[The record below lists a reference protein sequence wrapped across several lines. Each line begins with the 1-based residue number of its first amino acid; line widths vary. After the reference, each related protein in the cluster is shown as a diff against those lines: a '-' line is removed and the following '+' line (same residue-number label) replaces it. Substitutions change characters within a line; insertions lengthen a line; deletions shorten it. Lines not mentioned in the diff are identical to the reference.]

1 MAELV
6 PTNPTDIK
14 ERPEWSSHLALDVA
28 IGTSIDAILE
38 AYDLQMH
45 ELVAIKQDPQFI
57 TQVNKM
63 RKDLDKEGVS
73 FRMKAQIQAE
83 HYLQNSWDM
92 IHDGDVDPKVRADL
106 IKSTMRWAG
115 YDSPAAAGAAGAGG
129 GFSVVINLGG
139 KSGGNTYEGET
150 E

>member
-1 MAELV
+1 MNDLV
-6 PTNPTDIK
+6 PTNPADLK

-28 IGTSIDAILE
+28 IGTSVDAILD

-45 ELVAIKQDPQFI
+45 ELAAIKQDPQFI

-115 YDSPAAAGAAGAGG
+115 YDNPAGANGVGAGG

-139 KSGGNTYEGET
+139 KDKGHTYEGEI

>member
-1 MAELV
+1 MTELV
-6 PTNPTDIK
+6 PTNPTDLK

-28 IGTSIDAILE
+28 IGTSVDAILE
-38 AYDLQMH
+38 AYSLQMH
-45 ELVAIKQDPQFI
+45 ELVAIKKDPQFI

-73 FRMKAQIQAE
+73 FRLKAQIQAE

-115 YDSPAAAGAAGAGG
+115 YDSPAGAGVAGAGG

-139 KSGGNTYEGET
+139 KSQGNTYEGET

>member
-1 MAELV
+1 MTELV
-6 PTNPTDIK
+6 PANPTDLK

-45 ELVAIKQDPQFI
+45 ELAAIKQDPQF
-57 TQVNKM
+57 TSQVERM
-63 RKDLDKEGVS
+63 RKDLEKEGVS

-92 IHDGDVDPKVRADL
+92 VHDKDVDPKVRADL

-115 YDSPAAAGAAGAGG
+115 YDAPQGAGAGGPGG
-129 GFSVVINLGG
+129 GFSVVINLGNAEKG
-139 KSGGNTYEGET
+139 STYEGEL

>member
-1 MAELV
+1 MADLV

-14 ERPEWSSHLALDVA
+14 ERPQWSSHLALDVA

-38 AYDLQMH
+38 AYELQMH
-45 ELVAIKQDPQFI
+45 ELVEIKKDPHFI
-57 TQVNKM
+57 SQVGRM
-63 RKDLDKEGVS
+63 RKDLEKEGVS

-92 IHDGDVDPKVRADL
+92 VHDEDIDPKVRADL
-106 IKSTMRWAG
+106 IKSTMRWAN
-115 YDSPAAAGAAGAGG
+115 YDNPAAAGPVGAGG

-139 KSGGNTYEGET
+139 KPQGDTYEGEL